1 MGYTRKDRMMN
12 GMWSKSSK
20 QFADRMETRVL
31 KLGLGLGAAL
41 LSGGGS
47 SSRSRRSQPVST
59 YPSLAVSPTAPT
71 MGMSAKSARV
81 TCVILL
87 ILAPVFQAL
96 GFVSYLYWDFWTFFS
111 LLIFSTLA
119 LFCVGFSFTIADDT
133 SELGESGQRGF
144 FIATI
149 IVAFVTLCLSLW
161 PIIVKDSERTDL
173 SYILLTLE
181 DILLIGGSFSLCY
194 ESSVQLKKSKE
205 EQKPIQPTGQPPVSK
220 RTSRTVRIKEM
231 EERYD
236 KVKTALA
243 ELEKAEE
250 KLAGLSDDID
260 VLREYYES
268 GRWQKDFE
276 ADEQGKIPKDL
287 KRGVLS
293 EDGLW
298 NLLDDVDGRL

>member
-1 MGYTRKDRMMN
+1 MMN

-20 QFADRMETRVL
+20 QFADRMETRIL
-31 KLGLGLGAAL
+31 KLGLGLGATL

-47 SSRSRRSQPVST
+47 SSRSRRCKYVSP
-59 YPSLAVSPTAPT
+59 YPSYAVSPTTPS
-71 MGMSAKSARV
+71 MGMSAKTARV

-96 GFVSYLYWDFWTFFS
+96 GFVSYHYWDFWTFFS

-119 LFCVGFSFTIADDT
+119 LLCIGFSFTIADDT
-133 SELGESGQRGF
+133 TELGESGQRGF

-149 IVAFVTLCLSLW
+149 IVAFVTLCLSFW

-173 SYILLTLE
+173 SYILLALD
-181 DILLIGGSFSLCY
+181 DILLIGGSFSLCF
-194 ESSVQLKKSKE
+194 ESSVQLKKGKGG
-205 EQKPIQPTGQPPVSK
+205 QKPIQPTVQPPVYR

-231 EERYD
+231 EGRYD
-236 KVKTALA
+236 KVKAALT

-250 KLAGLSDDID
+250 KLAGLSEEIDI
-260 VLREYYES
+260 LREYYES

-287 KRGVLS
+287 KRGILS

-298 NLLDDVDGRL
+298 NLLDDVDSHL

>member
-12 GMWSKSSK
+12 GMWPKSSK
-20 QFADRMETRVL
+20 QFADRMETRIL

-47 SSRSRRSQPVST
+47 SSRSRHSQYVPS
-59 YPSLAVSPTAPT
+59 YPSYAVSPTIPSF
-71 MGMSAKSARV
+71 GMSAKSASIA
-81 TCVILL
+81 CIILL

-96 GFVSYLYWDFWTFFS
+96 GFVSYVYWNFWTFFS
-111 LLIFSTLA
+111 LLFFSTLS
-119 LFCVGFSFTIADDT
+119 LFFIAFSFTIVDDT
-133 SELGESGQRGF
+133 SELGDSGQRGF
-144 FIATI
+144 FIATV
-149 IVAFVTLCLSLW
+149 IVAFVTFCLSFW
-161 PIIVKDSERTDL
+161 PLIVKDSERTVF
-173 SYILLTLE
+173 SYILLALE
-181 DILLIGGSFSLCY
+181 DILLIVCTFALCHD
-194 ESSVQLKKSKE
+194 SSVNLKKRKDK
-205 EQKPIQPTGQPPVSK
+205 QTLLQPAGRPPVSK

-231 EERYD
+231 EVRYD
-236 KVKTALA
+236 KVKAALA

-250 KLAGLSDDID
+250 KLVELSDDID

-268 GRWQKDFE
+268 GKWQKDFE

-298 NLLDDVDGRL
+298 NLLEDVDYRM

>member
-1 MGYTRKDRMMN
+1 MMN

-41 LSGGGS
+41 LSGSGS
-47 SSRSRRSQPVST
+47 SSRSRRSHSVST
-59 YPSLAVSPTAPT
+59 YPSFAVSPTAPSIC
-71 MGMSAKSARV
+71 MSAKSARV
-81 TCVILL
+81 TCIILL

-96 GFVSYLYWDFWTFFS
+96 GFVSYTYWGFWTFFS

-119 LFCVGFSFTIADDT
+119 LFCIGFSFTIADDT
-133 SELGESGQRGF
+133 SELGKDGQRKF
-144 FIATI
+144 IIATI
-149 IVAFVTLCLSLW
+149 IVAFVTLCLSIW
-161 PIIVKDSERTDL
+161 PLLIKDSERTEL
-173 SYILLTLE
+173 SYILLALE
-181 DILLIGGSFSLCY
+181 DILLIGGSISLCY
-194 ESSVQLKKSKE
+194 ESSVKLKNS
-205 EQKPIQPTGQPPVSK
+205 QDQQTLLQPASQSPVTK

-231 EERYD
+231 EARYD
-236 KVKTALA
+236 KVKAALS

-250 KLAGLSDDID
+250 KLADLSDDID

-268 GRWQKDFE
+268 GRWHKDFE
-276 ADEQGKIPKDL
+276 ADEQGKLPQDL

-298 NLLDDVDGRL
+298 NLLDDVDSHL